1 MSSSPSPAAPPH
13 QPSHGEF
20 VAMIAL
26 LVSLVALSID
36 AMLPA
41 LPRIGADL
49 GVTDANRTQQ
59 VITTLM
65 VGMAFGQLL
74 YGPISDS
81 TGRKPM
87 VFSGLVVFA
96 VGCLLSLFAQTFTTM
111 LVGRFLQGLGV
122 AGPRSVSMA
131 LIRDLYAGRAM
142 AEIMST
148 IMSVFILVPI
158 LAPFLGQAV
167 LAVADWRAIFAVFL
181 LLGVGVATWFALRQ
195 PETLTPAKRHPLSF
209 AELGRS
215 AGVVLRQRCAMGFT
229 AAAGVSS
236 GAFIGYLSSSQQIFV
251 GIYGVGDLFA
261 LYFGMVA
268 ASIGVAALVNRRLVS
283 RHGMFHLTRRALQA
297 ISVLSLAYLAVT
309 LAHAGIPPFVTLMLY
324 LLAAFFFVG
333 IVFGN
338 INALAMETLGDV
350 AGVGAA
356 LVASLS
362 LAIAVA
368 LGGAIG
374 QMLDGTLVPFVGGY
388 SVLSVTALGILHW
401 AERGRP
407 ESRTS
412 TVVAGVVEEQG

>member
-1 MSSSPSPAAPPH
+1 MSPSPSSAAPPG
-13 QPSHGEF
+13 QPAHGEF
-20 VAMIAL
+20 IAMIAL

-41 LPRIGADL
+41 LPHIGADL

-87 VFSGLVVFA
+87 VFSGLVIFA
-96 VGCLLSLFAQTFTTM
+96 VGCLLSLFAQSFTTM

-167 LAVADWRAIFAVFL
+167 LAVADWRAIFTVFL
-181 LLGVGVATWFALRQ
+181 LLGVGVATRFCLRQ
-195 PETLTPAKRHPLSF
+195 PETLTPCKLHPLSF

-215 AGVVLRQRCAMGFT
+215 AAIVLRQRCAMGFT
-229 AAAGVSS
+229 VAAGVSS

-261 LYFGMVA
+261 VYFGLVA

-283 RHGMFHLTRRALQA
+283 RHGMFHLTRRALET

-309 LAHAGIPPFVTLMLY
+309 LAYGGIPPLVTLMFY
-324 LLAAFFFVG
+324 LLATFFFVG

-388 SVLSVTALGILHW
+388 SVLSVSALGILHW

-407 ESRTS
+407 AARTS
-412 TVVAGVVEEQG
+412 TVVAGVVEERT